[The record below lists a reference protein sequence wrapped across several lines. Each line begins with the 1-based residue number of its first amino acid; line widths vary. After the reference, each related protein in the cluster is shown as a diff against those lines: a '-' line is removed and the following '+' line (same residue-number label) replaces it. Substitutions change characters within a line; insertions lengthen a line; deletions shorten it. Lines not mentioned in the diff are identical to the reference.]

1 MLNDDFL
8 NLFIDPLTWDKG
20 SYKFNREEKDMRPY
34 SVTNTK
40 KDTIIVHNV
49 LGIDK
54 KDLKLTIK
62 SSKEGIFL
70 LIEGKT
76 KDSLTGKEY
85 SINSTF
91 QLDDAQLNL
100 TKITS
105 KMENGLL
112 YIIIPNKEELQE
124 HIKMWN
130 KALETGVYEAC
141 NNINM

>member
-8 NLFIDPLTWDKG
+8 NLFVDPLTWDKG

-34 SVTNTK
+34 SVMNTK

-62 SSKEGIFL
+62 YSKEGIFL

-124 HIKMWN
+124 QPQT
-130 KALETGVYEAC
+130 L
-141 NNINM
+141 NIEIL

>member
-8 NLFIDPLTWDKG
+8 TLFIDPLTWDKD

-54 KDLKLTIK
+54 KDLKLTMK
-62 SSKEGIFL
+62 SAKEGIFL

-91 QLDDAQLNL
+91 QLDDSQLDL

-112 YIIIPNKEELQE
+112 YIIIPNKEELPKQPQTFRIE
-124 HIKMWN
+124 V
-130 KALETGVYEAC
+130 L
-141 NNINM
+141 

>member
-54 KDLKLTIK
+54 KDLKLTMK

-91 QLDDAQLNL
+91 QLDDYNLNL

-112 YIIIPNKEELQE
+112 YIIIPNKEELQ
-124 HIKMWN
+124 KQPQT
-130 KALETGVYEAC
+130 L
-141 NNINM
+141 NIEVL

>member
-76 KDSLTGKEY
+76 KDSLTE
-85 SINSTF
+85 
-91 QLDDAQLNL
+91 
-100 TKITS
+100 
-105 KMENGLL
+105 
-112 YIIIPNKEELQE
+112 KEEKSPAAEKNSL
-124 HIKMWN
+124 HFW
-130 KALETGVYEAC
+130 ETAYTIIREAE
-141 NNINM
+141 IF

>member
-8 NLFIDPLTWDKG
+8 KLFIDPLTWDKS

-54 KDLKLTIK
+54 KDLKLTMK

-105 KMENGLL
+105 KMENVLL

-124 HIKMWN
+124 QPQT
-130 KALETGVYEAC
+130 L
-141 NNINM
+141 NIEVL

>member
-8 NLFIDPLTWDKG
+8 NLFIDPLTCDKD

-54 KDLKLTIK
+54 KDLKLTMK

-70 LIEGKT
+70 LLEGKT

-112 YIIIPNKEELQE
+112 YIIIPNKEELQ
-124 HIKMWN
+124 KQPQT
-130 KALETGVYEAC
+130 L
-141 NNINM
+141 NIEVL

>member
-8 NLFIDPLTWDKG
+8 NLFIDPLTWDKS

-34 SVTNTK
+34 SVMNTK

-62 SSKEGIFL
+62 YSKEGIFL

-124 HIKMWN
+124 QPQT
-130 KALETGVYEAC
+130 L
-141 NNINM
+141 NIEIL

>member
-8 NLFIDPLTWDKG
+8 NLFIDPLTWDKD

-54 KDLKLTIK
+54 KDLKLTLK
-62 SSKEGIFL
+62 YSKEGIFL

-124 HIKMWN
+124 QPQT
-130 KALETGVYEAC
+130 L
-141 NNINM
+141 NIEIL